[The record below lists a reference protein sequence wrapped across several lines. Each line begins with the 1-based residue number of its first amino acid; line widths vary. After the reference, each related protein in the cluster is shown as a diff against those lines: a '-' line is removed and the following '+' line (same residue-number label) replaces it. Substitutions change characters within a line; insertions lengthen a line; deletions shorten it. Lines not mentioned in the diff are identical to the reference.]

1 MTQPSSGGPRYT
13 MDTSVFPY
21 TADTEGYKRLSGR
34 PVNNFDKNILIFF
47 SRLSFEATLYPT
59 FFFLLLSSSS
69 LVLFTKLMLF

>member
-34 PVNNFDKNILIFF
+34 PVNNFDIIFI
-47 SRLSFEATLYPT
+47 SRFLKSPKISLSFLIRQPLY
-59 FFFLLLSSSS
+59 L
-69 LVLFTKLMLF
+69 KERNK

>member
-34 PVNNFDKNILIFF
+34 PVNSILKKITQQCLFLISIELTSKCNPKEF
-47 SRLSFEATLYPT
+47 IISFKCQRIVIT
-59 FFFLLLSSSS
+59 
-69 LVLFTKLMLF
+69 V

>member
-34 PVNNFDKNILIFF
+34 PVNNFDKNILI
-47 SRLSFEATLYPT
+47 L
-59 FFFLLLSSSS
+59 FLNEILLNYNNQC
-69 LVLFTKLMLF
+69 LFVFNFY

>member
-34 PVNNFDKNILIFF
+34 PVNSILKKIIY
-47 SRLSFEATLYPT
+47 S
-59 FFFLLLSSSS
+59 
-69 LVLFTKLMLF
+69 